1 MGVASELPVPTD
13 AQSRLFSLKKKISN
27 SFQKVTTL
35 SLSLKIA
42 SKSSL
47 GLMFSKLEYPQA
59 TWRHSR
65 EREAALRGLF
75 MTVLVAC
82 SLEKWVNV
90 NSWLHG
96 TLLTRNRERVMVLK

>member
-1 MGVASELPVPTD
+1 MASELPVPTD
-13 AQSRLFSLKKKISN
+13 AQSRLFSLKKKKISN

-35 SLSLKIA
+35 SLSSKIA

-59 TWRHSR
+59 TWRNSR
-65 EREAALRGLF
+65 ERESTLRDLF

-82 SLEKWVNV
+82 TLEKQV
-90 NSWLHG
+90 WLYG
-96 TLLTRNRERVMVLK
+96 TLLTRNRE